1 MNFLRTAS
9 DDAFLFEI
17 GERVA
22 QARIEIGLT
31 QTALSDK
38 AGVGKRTIERLERGK
53 SVQVVNLLRV
63 LRELGMVERLNAVFP
78 DQGPSPMELL
88 KSRGKVRRR
97 VSRKS
102 ATNPEPVSWRWE
114 DRT

>member
-9 DDAFLFEI
+9 DDALLFAI
-17 GERVA
+17 GECLA
-22 QARIEIGLT
+22 QARIESGLT
-31 QTALSDK
+31 QTGLSDK
-38 AGVGKRTIERLERGK
+38 AGVGKRTIERLEGGK

-63 LRELGMVERLNAVFP
+63 LRELDMVERLSAVFP

-97 VSRKS
+97 VSKKS
-102 ATNPEPVSWRWE
+102 AGHPEPVSWRWE
-114 DRT
+114 EPT